1 MRTNKRTP
9 VPKASFI
16 RTETSCRHMPN
27 YSRKRIRHKKI
38 EAVTNN
44 QENNI
49 NTEYSMITLIS
60 YIYLFMLLIAG
71 IIALIH

>member
-1 MRTNKRTP
+1 MKNNHFLSGK
-9 VPKASFI
+9 
-16 RTETSCRHMPN
+16 TSYAKINTTHRMPN
-27 YSRKRIRHKKI
+27 SKPKRIRHKKK

-44 QENNI
+44 YKNNI

-71 IIALIH
+71 IVALLH